1 MIRSGL
7 ILSMIALSSIS
18 HASTNANEEKL
29 KKIQAVMAKRESAQ
43 IRFSQEAYKS
53 IRKRTQT
60 STGYAYFA
68 APDKFRWIV
77 EKPVS
82 EELVFDGQTFMQYRP
97 IEKMATKY
105 GSSTN
110 QNKEIEQLIGVVL
123 STGQLT
129 QTYNVLDVTEQGD
142 ETVVKLSPL
151 NGGDLIGVIVKAKK
165 STGTL
170 TEVFMEYSNG
180 NTTKVIITDFKAEIP
195 IGVFSMELPKEV
207 KVTIVK

>member
-1 MIRSGL
+1 MIKSC
-7 ILSMIALSSIS
+7 IALLLLTY
-18 HASTNANEEKL
+18 STLLFAANDPNEEKL

-60 STGYAYFA
+60 SSGYAYFA

-77 EKPVS
+77 EKPIS
-82 EELVFDGQTFMQYRP
+82 EELIFDGQTFMQYRP
-97 IEKMATKY
+97 EEKVATKY
-105 GSSTN
+105 GGSTN
-110 QNKEIEQLIGVVL
+110 QNREIEQLIGVIL

-129 QTYNVLDVTEQGD
+129 QTYNILEVKEQGD
-142 ETVVKLSPL
+142 ETTVKLSPQS
-151 NGGDLIGVIVKAKK
+151 GGDLVGVTVKAKK

-180 NTTKVIITDFKAEIP
+180 NSTKVTISDFKTEIP
-195 IGVFSMELPKEV
+195 IGVFSLELPKEV
-207 KVTIVK
+207 KVTTVK

>member
-1 MIRSGL
+1 
-7 ILSMIALSSIS
+7 MIALSSIS

-82 EELVFDGQTFMQYRP
+82 EEIVFDGQTFMQYRP

-105 GSSTN
+105 GGSTN